1 MIKDKSSSIVCP
13 PGGGTGV
20 IKTGCNPTL
29 ETLFNHVSV
38 REYTCQPV
46 EEETLNLILK
56 AAVSGSTMG
65 NMQLFSVIVTR
76 DADMK
81 AKLAPLH
88 FNQPMA
94 TSAPVILTFC
104 ADLHRFNQFCK
115 FRDANTEAYS
125 NLQAYQWAVTDAII
139 AAQNACVAAES
150 LGLGF
155 CWLGTITYNVDKFV
169 EILQLPKHVI
179 PVACIPMGYPV
190 KKPALTQ
197 KLPVETFVHQEVY
210 RDYDE
215 ERIDTF
221 YHEKENSE
229 ETKHILAGNPDCE
242 NLAQVFTKHRY
253 TQPDNEH
260 FSEVLRDTLERQGF

>member
-1 MIKDKSSSIVCP
+1 MIENK
-13 PGGGTGV
+13 
-20 IKTGCNPTL
+20 TL
-29 ETLFNHVSV
+29 ETLYNHVSV
-38 REYTCQPV
+38 REYSDRPV

-56 AAVSGSTMG
+56 AACSGSTMG
-65 NMQLFSVIVTR
+65 NMQLFSIIVTR
-76 DADMK
+76 DEAMK
-81 AKLAPLH
+81 AKLAPFH

-104 ADLHRFNQFCK
+104 ADFRRFNQYCR
-115 FRDANTEAYS
+115 FRNADTEAYS
-125 NLQAYQWAVTDAII
+125 NLQSYHWAVTDALI
-139 AAQNACVAAES
+139 AAQNACVAAEA

-169 EILQLPKHVI
+169 ETLQLPQHVI

-197 KLPVETFVHQEVY
+197 KLPVETLVHQEVY
-210 RDYDE
+210 HDYDE
-215 ERIDTF
+215 QRINEL

-229 ETKHILAGNPDCE
+229 ETANILTENPDCD

-253 TQPDNEH
+253 TKPDNEH
-260 FSEVLRDTLERQGF
+260 FAKVLADTLTNQGFNLPNNPNI

>member
-1 MIKDKSSSIVCP
+1 MCGIRVFLVFLHREKNRNMNM
-13 PGGGTGV
+13 
-20 IKTGCNPTL
+20 NPTL

-38 REYTCQPV
+38 REYTNQPV
-46 EEETLNLILK
+46 DDQTLNLILK
-56 AAVSGSTMG
+56 AACSGSTMG
-65 NMQLFSVIVTR
+65 NMQLFSIIVTR
-76 DADMK
+76 DAEMK

-104 ADLHRFNQFCK
+104 ADFRRFNQYCR
-115 FRDANTEAYS
+115 FRNANTEAYS
-125 NLQAYQWAVTDAII
+125 NLQAYQWAVTDALI

-169 EILQLPKHVI
+169 ETLQLPQHVI

-190 KKPALTQ
+190 QKPALTQ

-210 RDYDE
+210 HDYDE
-215 ERIDTF
+215 QRINNF
-221 YHEKENSE
+221 YHEKENSD
-229 ETKHILAGNPDCE
+229 ETKNILAENPDCD

-253 TQPDNEH
+253 TRPDNEH
-260 FSEVLRDTLERQGF
+260 FAKVLEETLIRQGFRL